1 MDEKKSVK
9 GSRDPEGRMIFLVE
23 FTGGGGKTKKISVKD
38 FVTREGLL
46 DG

>member
-23 FTGGGGKTKKISVKD
+23 FYGGGKTKKISV
-38 FVTREGLL
+38 EGSR
-46 DG
+46 GVEWIS